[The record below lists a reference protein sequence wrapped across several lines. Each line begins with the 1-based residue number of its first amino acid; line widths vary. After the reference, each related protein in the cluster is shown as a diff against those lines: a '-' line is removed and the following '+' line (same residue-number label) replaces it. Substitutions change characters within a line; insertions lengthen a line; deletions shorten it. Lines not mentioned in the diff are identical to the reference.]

1 MNTFDVAKYWNLELK
16 DTVLRMAKSGVF
28 VLNPNEKLHKTQ
40 LTLIGI
46 NAPVETESEINS
58 SELEGNVDNDYLE
71 ECVINNVILIDC
83 CSLLVSGSEKLL
95 SQLIPYLIKYK
106 RKLIIPVIVMSEIE
120 KVGKKDQS
128 LSDTISGVKFM
139 LTDMVKRNLIM
150 FVKSEEDSYFADPV
164 FLSHFHQLRLK
175 TNILLITQ
183 DMDLSYD
190 VLSIN
195 NTRSVKSKYRIAV
208 CKVTDKGNLVERCL
222 TPDGNLIEL
231 KPAVMKVPEDK
242 KQTSSD
248 YFDQNELFKS
258 VLSKLVKS
266 EQESVKSEEIT
277 MTTNEVFDTIKRQ
290 LTQDKK
296 DS

>member
-83 CSLLVSGSEKLL
+83 CSLLVSG
-95 SQLIPYLIKYK
+95 
-106 RKLIIPVIVMSEIE
+106 
-120 KVGKKDQS
+120 
-128 LSDTISGVKFM
+128 
-139 LTDMVKRNLIM
+139 
-150 FVKSEEDSYFADPV
+150 SYFADPV